1 MDPILGTV
9 ILSAFPFAPQ
19 GWMFC
24 NGQLLNIRQYT
35 ALYSLLGTA
44 YGGDG
49 VNTFALPDLAGR
61 IPVALNGTAAPDRI
75 VTAAVATP
83 GGNGT
88 PKMGDKLAA
97 NVRLS
102 STGTA
107 SVALQ
112 ETNLPSH
119 THAATASSTPASVT
133 MKITAS
139 LDAGSGVTPMAN
151 GYLAVSKANGASVSS
166 IYTTAIG
173 PAGSVELAGGTGQV
187 SVTPTITNSNTG
199 NGTPLQAPVTVTAAA
214 APTPPFLAM
223 QYIIAVEGNYPMR
236 N

>member
-61 IPVALNGTAAPDRI
+61 IPVALNGVAAPDRI

-83 GGNGT
+83 GSNGT
-88 PKMGDKLAA
+88 PKMGDKLGA

-112 ETNLPSH
+112 VANLPPH
-119 THAATASSTPASVT
+119 THTATASSTPATVN

-139 LDAGSGVTPMAN
+139 LDTGTGITPVAN
-151 GYLAVSKANGASVSS
+151 GYLATSKANGASVSS
-166 IYTTAIG
+166 IYTAAIG
-173 PAGSVELAGGTGQV
+173 PAGSVEMAGGTAQV
-187 SVTPTITNSNTG
+187 SVTPAITNSTTG
-199 NGTPLQAPVTVTAAA
+199 SGTPLPLPLAVTAAA